1 MFFLKADKL
10 KDGGSI
16 VRVYAKLT
24 NGFVG
29 LADESVRQAQP
40 HLWTAFQDR
49 LKEFGEDEARKL
61 AVKNG
66 EFHIP
71 EIPRRAEV
79 IEDEIST
86 TTEKLEQ
93 LRAEHEKAVKLSVEQ
108 SEEPAAES
116 GWFGKKDK
124 KKKGK

>member
-10 KDGGSI
+10 KAGGSI
-16 VRVYAKLT
+16 VRVYAKLP

-29 LADESVRQAQP
+29 IADESIRQAQP

-66 EFHIP
+66 EFYIP
-71 EIPRRAEV
+71 EEPRLAEL
-79 IEDEIST
+79 IEGEIST
-86 TTEKLEQ
+86 TAEKLEQ
-93 LRAEHEKAVKLSVEQ
+93 LREEHEKAVKLDVEQ
-108 SEEPAAES
+108 GEESTAS
-116 GWFGKKDK
+116 DSWFKKKDK